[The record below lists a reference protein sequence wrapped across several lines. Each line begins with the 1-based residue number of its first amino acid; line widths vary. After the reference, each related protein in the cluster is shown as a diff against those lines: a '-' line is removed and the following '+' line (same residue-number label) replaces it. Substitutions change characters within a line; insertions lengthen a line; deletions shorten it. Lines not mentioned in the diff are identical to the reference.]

1 MPKKAQ
7 KKNASASGENRHSMV
22 LTIKR
27 FIDDYIYRIDLDA
40 DYQREKVWSKKNQ
53 EELLDSILRDIDI
66 PKLYLAEVT
75 DNKQFDYECIDG
87 KQRMLTLLS
96 FFKPEANEESPLMV
110 DILNKKYTY
119 TELKED

>member
-40 DYQREKVWSKKNQ
+40 DYQREKIWSRKNQ
-53 EELLDSILRDIDI
+53 EELLDSILQNIDI
-66 PKLYLAEVT
+66 PKLYLVKTRHVES
-75 DNKQFDYECIDG
+75 FDYECIDG
-87 KQRMLTLLS
+87 KQRMNTLLS
-96 FFKPEANEESPLMV
+96 FYKPDATEERPLTV
-110 DILNKKYTY
+110 
-119 TELKED
+119 